1 MDRTLAEL
9 DQLVGEEREAIRRLD
24 GSRVLEL
31 ATRKQALVQDLC
43 QHRTTM
49 SPEHVNTLRA
59 LVSRLRQNGVLLAHA
74 RNVLRD
80 AVAVMRRE
88 SQPMV
93 LPLPAGPA
101 GATFSVRG

>member
-1 MDRTLAEL
+1 VERTLTEL
-9 DQLVGEEREAIRRLD
+9 EQLVGEEREAIRRLD

-31 ATRKQALVQDLC
+31 ATRKQALVQQLC
-43 QHRTTM
+43 EHGAAM
-49 SPEHVNTLRA
+49 SPDHVNTLRT

-88 SQPMV
+88 TQPLV

-101 GATFSVRG
+101 GGTISVRG